1 MSGFVQVVLLIIIA
15 GSVGVGRITSSHIS
29 SKNTHSPSTVSN
41 WSGGHTHPGSH
52 TSTLVLTLSVTET
65 VSAAYTAIILETE
78 APVTTALM
86 VRTPVH
92 NIGSIQSSFLAT
104 STLSVATSFCV
115 TVPNAYRRV
124 ERR

>member
-52 TSTLVLTLSVTET
+52 TSKKLSLSLLQFRNGSFRKESQSLVLKV
-65 VSAAYTAIILETE
+65 
-78 APVTTALM
+78 
-86 VRTPVH
+86 
-92 NIGSIQSSFLAT
+92 
-104 STLSVATSFCV
+104 
-115 TVPNAYRRV
+115 
-124 ERR
+124 